1 MKVFISVLLCPTI
14 VIIIKKRKPF
24 SHPNKFVYF
33 YWTYQT
39 YESQVGVLEEDQTV
53 SSVSY
58 LNIENKNVKNYFS
71 YSEKV

>member
-1 MKVFISVLLCPTI
+1 MSHYRDYHKETETI
-14 VIIIKKRKPF
+14 F
-24 SHPNKFVYF
+24 HPNKFVYL

-58 LNIENKNVKNYFS
+58 LNIENKNVKNYYLS
-71 YSEKV
+71 ILKSSK